1 MDTGNKMEPLIG
13 TFHDVATGEIV
24 VRELTPEEVQEFYP
38 NGLPEVT
45 YETPADNADA
55 LPRPE

>member
-1 MDTGNKMEPLIG
+1 MEPLIG
-13 TFHDVATGEIV
+13 TFHDVATGELV

-55 LPRPE
+55 LPDAD